1 MKTIDLLLEESGL
14 SIAELAQRSQLS
26 PERIESILAGRW
38 LPSPVERAR
47 LAQVVGLKV
56 EEIAWGHSMTPRNVR
71 YQQFGLKEN
80 F

>member
-14 SIAELAQRSQLS
+14 TLAELASRTQLA
-26 PERIESILAGRW
+26 PERIDAIYTGRW
-38 LPSPVERAR
+38 LPSPDERRR
-47 LAQVVGLKV
+47 LAEALAISVDDVS
-56 EEIAWGHSMTPRNVR
+56 WGHSMPPRNVR